1 MDRWETG
8 GSVPSSW
15 DGETPG
21 MGLGRAWPSRGEQ
34 AGHSGLQTHRHALWG
49 RDKDALGSGW
59 RGGLGPTV
67 LAPWA
72 LENSAESAVLQA
84 AFLLSKVSCH

>member
-1 MDRWETG
+1 
-8 GSVPSSW
+8 
-15 DGETPG
+15 
-21 MGLGRAWPSRGEQ
+21 MGLGRAWPLRGEQ